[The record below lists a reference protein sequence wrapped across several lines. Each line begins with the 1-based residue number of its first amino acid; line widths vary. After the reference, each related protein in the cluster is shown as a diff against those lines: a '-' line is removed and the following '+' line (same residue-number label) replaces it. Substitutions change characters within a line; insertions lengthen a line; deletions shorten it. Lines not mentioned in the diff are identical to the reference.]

1 MGIFTTQSAQ
11 ILFSAGI
18 MNSLSCLD
26 FCGKEVNNLIICW
39 LSVFGVSRSAQRWL
53 KPIDFTVRGRVKV
66 HANCAK
72 RVDTQSIW
80 KMKLAMEMEIKVRWR
95 GREEKLQ
102 RQKLLESIF
111 ANWAQGGK
119 QARIKWG
126 QCSASK
132 QWASSAREG
141 ELCNDNC
148 GEFVHFPYISILINQ

>member
-1 MGIFTTQSAQ
+1 
-11 ILFSAGI
+11 

-39 LSVFGVSRSAQRWL
+39 LSVFGVSRSDQRWL

-72 RVDTQSIW
+72 RVDTESIW
-80 KMKLAMEMEIKVRWR
+80 KMKLAMEMEIKVLGR

-119 QARIKWG
+119 QAKNQVG
-126 QCSASK
+126 PVQCK
-132 QWASSAREG
+132 QAVRKQCKRGREYCYVMIMVVN
-141 ELCNDNC
+141 LCISHTFRFRSINNC
-148 GEFVHFPYISILINQ
+148 WNL